1 MSSLAGEQL
10 SIIEI
15 TVDRDYKSGGSII
28 TEKLY
33 IDVKQELKK
42 KKKNYT
48 HEPTRPKTR
57 TKVLAISS
65 QQEHPTDCLPLL
77 LASPH
82 LRGLF

>member
-10 SIIEI
+10 SINTRIEI

-42 KKKNYT
+42 KKKT
-48 HEPTRPKTR
+48 TRM
-57 TKVLAISS
+57 S
-65 QQEHPTDCLPLL
+65 QPDQRQGQR
-77 LASPH
+77 S
-82 LRGLF
+82 